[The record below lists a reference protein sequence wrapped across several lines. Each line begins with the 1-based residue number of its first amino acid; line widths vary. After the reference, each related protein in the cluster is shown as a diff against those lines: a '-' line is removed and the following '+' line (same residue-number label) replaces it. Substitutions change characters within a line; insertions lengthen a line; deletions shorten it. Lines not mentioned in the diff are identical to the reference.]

1 MRIPAW
7 AVGGTAHAR
16 ARCAGLKK
24 KKAERVSGQQCER
37 ESVYAVRFLAGPS
50 LCLYTNASS
59 LSVLYTGG
67 SMSIGADLSLGSIT
81 ACSET
86 TE

>member
-1 MRIPAW
+1 MRIPGW
-7 AVGGTAHAR
+7 AVGGTAGFR
-16 ARCAGLKK
+16 SRCAGLEKK
-24 KKAERVSGQQCER
+24 KRKRISKRQTAMRD
-37 ESVYAVRFLAGPS
+37 VYRVRFLAGPS

-81 ACSET
+81 A
-86 TE
+86 

>member
-1 MRIPAW
+1 M
-7 AVGGTAHAR
+7 GGTAGVR

-24 KKAERVSGQQCER
+24 KRKSEKSQRAAMR
-37 ESVYAVRFLAGPS
+37 ESVSVYAVRFLAGPS

-81 ACSET
+81 ACSEM

>member
-1 MRIPAW
+1 MRIPGW
-7 AVGGTAHAR
+7 AVGGTAGFR
-16 ARCAGLKK
+16 SRCAGLKK
-24 KKAERVSGQQCER
+24 KSEKESANGNTR
-37 ESVYAVRFLAGPS
+37 ELSVYRVRFLAGPS

-81 ACSET
+81 A
-86 TE
+86 